1 MLKRYLAN
9 FDLSRLPQVTCD
21 VLIVGTGIAGLYTAL
36 KVREIGRVIVLT
48 KRKLE
53 ESNTE
58 YAQGGI
64 AAAIGTEDSPRLH
77 LKDTLEAGANLCDEE
92 AVKVLVEE
100 GPDCVRELIEFGTQF
115 DKNEEGEYELTRE
128 GAHSERRIL
137 HARGDATGDEIRRAL
152 QQKAYDEG
160 IMVYE
165 NRYIVDVL
173 THEGRCV
180 GVLALDDKDRL
191 TAYLARATILATGGA
206 GQLYLNSTNPE
217 VATGDGIAVSYRAGA
232 EIEDVEFVQFHPT
245 ALYGEGSPK
254 FLISEAV
261 RGEGALLLN
270 KNGERFMPSYHPR
283 AELAPRDV
291 VARAIV
297 DQMRLTNHP
306 CVYEDAREIPNV
318 EHRFPGIYSACLKR
332 GIDMKTDLI
341 PVAPAAHY
349 IMGGIKTDVDGRTNI
364 PGLYA
369 CGEVAC
375 TGIHGANRLASN
387 SLLEGL
393 VFGRRI
399 ANALID
405 GGMPPL
411 TSANF
416 CWRMAPAIPDR
427 PVNTLWAEIQQI
439 MWDKVG
445 IARDASGL
453 SEAIGRLEAIV
464 GSLSGALQTKKGYQV
479 ANLATV
485 ALLVARAAKAREESR
500 GGHFRTDFPQRNDEH
515 WKRHIVQ
522 RRSDR

>member
-1 MLKRYLAN
+1 MTKRYLSN
-9 FDLSRLPQVTCD
+9 FDLAKLPQVSCD
-21 VLIVGTGIAGLYTAL
+21 VLVVGTGIAGLYTAL
-36 KVREIGRVIVLT
+36 KARHVGRVIVLT
-48 KRKLE
+48 KRRLE

-77 LKDTLEAGANLCDEE
+77 LLDTLEAGAGLCDEE
-92 AVKVLVEE
+92 SVEVLVEE
-100 GPDCVRELIEFGTQF
+100 GPDCVRELIQIGTQF
-115 DKNEEGEYELTRE
+115 DKDEEGEYQLTRE

-152 QQKAYDEG
+152 QHKVYEEG
-160 IMVYE
+160 IVVYE
-165 NRYIVDVL
+165 NSYIVDVL
-173 THEGRCV
+173 THEGRCI
-180 GVLALDDKDRL
+180 GVLALDEHDRL

-206 GQLYLNSTNPE
+206 GQLYINSTNPE
-217 VATGDGIAVSYRAGA
+217 VATGDGIAIAYRAGA

-270 KNGERFMPSYHPR
+270 KNGERFMPAYHPR

-291 VARAIV
+291 VARAID
-297 DQMRLTNHP
+297 DQMRKTNHP
-306 CVYEDAREIPNV
+306 CVYEDARAIPGV
-318 EHRFPGIYSACLKR
+318 TTRFPSIYAACLKR
-332 GIDMKTDLI
+332 GIDITQDLI

-349 IMGGIKTDVDGRTNI
+349 IMGGVKTDVQGRTNV

-399 ANALID
+399 ARLLEMELGPAPD
-405 GGMPPL
+405 SRSFG
-411 TSANF
+411 
-416 CWRMAPAIPDR
+416 WRSAPAIPVR
-427 PVNTLWAEIQQI
+427 PLNLVWAEIQQL
-439 MWDKVG
+439 MWDNVG
-445 IARDASGL
+445 ILREAKGL
-453 SEAIGRLEAIV
+453 QAAIDRLQEILE
-464 GSLSGALQTKKGYQV
+464 SMSGALQTREGFQV
-479 ANLATV
+479 ANLAQV
-485 ALLVARAAKAREESR
+485 ALLVARAALERAESR
-500 GGHFRTDFPQRNDEH
+500 GGHYRSDFPERDDEH
-515 WKRHIVQ
+515 WKHHVSQ
-522 RRSDR
+522 RRS